1 MVKDE
6 FRGLIGFEN
15 YTTAY
20 TWDSSEV
27 ALLQAAASAISLW
40 QERVTTKETLKASE
54 QRFRALVDNIPGAVY
69 RCVLD
74 SDWTMLFIS
83 EADRRY

>member
-69 RCVLD
+69 HCVLD
-74 SDWTMLFIS
+74 SDWT
-83 EADRRY
+83 RNVVH